1 MKLNFLL
8 KSTLCL
14 TCVWLLGCAQ
24 EQNVSSTTANYASA
38 EPAGIAPWPLNT
50 DADTDLSKIDPA
62 SKKEEQKKINRN
74 NQTQA
79 KSGWSGASDY
89 VDPTNGSMAQPVTD
103 GRTAPNDTNFPLANK
118 KLGSGFGQQLFASSN
133 PPGYPIGDSDE
144 NAENISDKKL
154 PITGISE
161 EDKKQFEENKIK
173 DWVVKSGSNL
183 RETLDNWASQEGWN
197 LVWKTSREYPIQASV
212 VFTGRFMEVSAALI
226 RSFTKASPA
235 PQAKFYGNK
244 VIVVT
249 TFEGE
254 NAD

>member
-1 MKLNFLL
+1 MILNFLL

-14 TCVWLLGCAQ
+14 TCILLLGCAQ
-24 EQNVSSTTANYASA
+24 EQTVSSASYAASS

-89 VDPTNGSMAQPVTD
+89 IDPTNGSMTQPVND
-103 GRTAPNDTNFPLANK
+103 GRVAPSNTNFPLANK

-133 PPGYPIGDSDE
+133 PPGYPIGDNDE
-144 NAENISDKKL
+144 DVTNVSDKKL
-154 PITGISE
+154 PLASISE
-161 EDKKQFEENKIK
+161 DDKKQFEENKIK
-173 DWVVKSGSNL
+173 DWIVKSGSNL

-226 RSFTKASPA
+226 RSFTKASPS